1 MIVLPAQTPAVVL
14 TGEGYFVRKSNL
26 LAGIFTEKNVYASV
40 NCLFIYTCKKEN
52 CFYNTS
58 VHYTFI
64 KTALFLF
71 VLSITS
77 HT

>member
-40 NCLFIYTCKKEN
+40 NCLFIYTCK
-52 CFYNTS
+52 
-58 VHYTFI
+58 
-64 KTALFLF
+64 
-71 VLSITS
+71 
-77 HT
+77 